1 MIAVAPTSPL
11 EMGMRRDSTN
21 TGNNSA
27 DPAGLV
33 IETICDLPGG
43 ADGQD
48 LAAELASAA
57 STVSA
62 ALADAIV
69 LPAGRTAVVALS
81 SDAAVQELN
90 RTWRGLDKP
99 TNVLSFPSVQP
110 PLPPDG
116 ATIFL
121 GDVMLAAETIA
132 REASELGIPPGHHLR
147 HLVLHGLL
155 HLLGYDHESEDEAQ
169 QMEALETRV
178 LAAIGIADPYI
189 SAQS

>member
-1 MIAVAPTSPL
+1 M
-11 EMGMRRDSTN
+11 
-21 TGNNSA
+21 
-27 DPAGLV
+27 
-33 IETICDLPGG
+33 
-43 ADGQD
+43 
-48 LAAELASAA
+48 
-57 STVSA
+57 
-62 ALADAIV
+62 
-69 LPAGRTAVVALS
+69 
-81 SDAAVQELN
+81 
-90 RTWRGLDKP
+90 
-99 TNVLSFPSVQP
+99 LSFPSVQP